1 LAIHLS
7 AIKRAR
13 QNEKRRLRN
22 LHLKTTVKS
31 SVKKVKMA
39 IEGKDAEGAQKA
51 LSKAIPLIQ
60 KAYSKGI
67 FHKNT
72 SARKISRLTR
82 NVNSLKVQNPP
93 ALYQHGSGPAG
104 RPGA

>member
-1 LAIHLS
+1 LITHLS

-22 LHLKTTVKS
+22 LQIESTVKS
-31 SVKKVKMA
+31 SVKKVRVA
-39 IEGKDAEGAQKA
+39 IAKKDVEGARKA
-51 LSKAIPLIQ
+51 LLKTIPLIQ
-60 KAYSKGI
+60 KAHSKGV

-82 NVNSLKVQNPP
+82 EVNTLKVK
-93 ALYQHGSGPAG
+93 AA
-104 RPGA
+104 